1 MWRKVRV
8 GLTGPRISYRSE
20 TQAKHRKIIAPQ
32 RYTGIVRLQ
41 KISKMFLWR
50 DESREREIGSLLVA
64 LQGIIIHCLQ
74 DRREEGAEAVKEDVL
89 HELYEATEVE
99 FWISKLDPYF
109 FPRELLGTW
118 ISSVSKASKFR
129 SGVAYQGISV
139 SGHCDTSSSLVPRC

>member
-1 MWRKVRV
+1 
-8 GLTGPRISYRSE
+8 
-20 TQAKHRKIIAPQ
+20 
-32 RYTGIVRLQ
+32 
-41 KISKMFLWR
+41 MFLWR

-129 SGVAYQGISV
+129 SGVVYQGISV